1 MPSDP
6 GKLRT
11 LTYVPWKPR
20 DRCRIDTL
28 VFVVIVETP
37 RRGQEMHT
45 RLRSYRGNLATRRC
59 KAHFMYV
66 DTLEIPRSGRAR
78 HINLCSYRK
87 NLKYVL
93 YLLFVGFSSTGK
105 YLGSVALKTSYLG
118 TFTCCPLNGSGTFHS
133 MRIDTIQNS
142 FRLALLLSLQNSVV
156 EWCQIQSLWARPAIY
171 FVQSGLYS
179 TRIWRSTNSLRLI
192 LTKAETPERY
202 PKTEKCI
209 CYLHCTMPVI
219 SHLFVN
225 SS

>member
-1 MPSDP
+1 VATTTHCAHRYFAPLAKYSTVCITYQPPLVVSGIPKRLNYCVTFIVNWSAGARRP
-6 GKLRT
+6 GQAT
-11 LTYVPWKPR
+11 
-20 DRCRIDTL
+20 D
-28 VFVVIVETP
+28 
-37 RRGQEMHT
+37 T

-156 EWCQIQSLWARPAIY
+156 E
-171 FVQSGLYS
+171 
-179 TRIWRSTNSLRLI
+179 
-192 LTKAETPERY
+192 
-202 PKTEKCI
+202 
-209 CYLHCTMPVI
+209 
-219 SHLFVN
+219 
-225 SS
+225 